1 MEKVTE
7 KQTKQKMFSSQQ
19 SITTNSEKREESDF
33 QSYHFITEH
42 PVFKQ
47 QKMTRKAKGWGSM
60 SHSHTHTKQWREIA
74 PDKAQRVNLLDKYLK
89 AVVFNMLK
97 KLKKP
102 TRLM

>member
-47 QKMTRKAKGWGSM
+47 QKMTRKAKGWGEYVSFP
-60 SHSHTHTKQWREIA
+60 HTH
-74 PDKAQRVNLLDKYLK
+74 KAMERNC
-89 AVVFNMLK
+89 
-97 KLKKP
+97 P
-102 TRLM
+102 

>member
-1 MEKVTE
+1 
-7 KQTKQKMFSSQQ
+7 
-19 SITTNSEKREESDF
+19 
-33 QSYHFITEH
+33 
-42 PVFKQ
+42 
-47 QKMTRKAKGWGSM
+47 M
-60 SHSHTHTKQWREIA
+60 SHSPTHTKQWRQIA